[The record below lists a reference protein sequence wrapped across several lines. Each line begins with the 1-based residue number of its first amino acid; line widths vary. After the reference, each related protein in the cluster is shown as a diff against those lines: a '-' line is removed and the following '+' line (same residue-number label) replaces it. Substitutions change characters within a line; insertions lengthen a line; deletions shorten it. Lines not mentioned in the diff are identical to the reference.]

1 MPGKFE
7 DFIPRQGSSVDGFIT
22 GAGQQP
28 RRPAFRSTLP
38 SAQRPNYNPRPIDL
52 PEPRNDNTLTARQ
65 DIAPAQ
71 SNQAAYKQAN
81 SQPQERLATVPE
93 LQDTLNPYKNTSQ
106 ASRQKREDKLKKP
119 AGNRKRRFKKF
130 SKVLGIL
137 LLVGVLAFGF
147 RFYRDVARITGNNN
161 PLSLL
166 GVFNPADLKNENGR
180 VNILVAGNSAD
191 DIGHDGGELT
201 DSLMILSVDTRKNTA
216 LMLSIPRD
224 LWVRVSGEGSM
235 KINSVYPLKGMS
247 GLQDTIEDVTGL
259 PVHYTALVNYS
270 AFRDLVNAVGGISV
284 TIKSD
289 DPRGIYDPSLDY
301 TSRNCC
307 ALAKYPNGTVKLNG
321 KQALNLARARGEG
334 YGSYGFAQ
342 ADFTRTEHQ
351 RMMLLGIKDKAS
363 DPAVIANPFK
373 VSNLFSAV
381 AGNVKTDLEI
391 DEIQTL
397 YYYGKKIDAA
407 KIDSYNINTLKGEGT
422 TMLTNYTSP
431 NGQSA
436 LVPAAGIN
444 DFSQIILQIQR
455 TFNADPVSKE
465 AADVVILNSTEYVG
479 LAKQQTNK
487 LLAKGMD
494 VVSQGNFA
502 TEQQQTTVIDN
513 TGGKMPNTLAYLT
526 SNYKASAVQDAATV
540 ARYPNADFIII
551 LGNSAKPQPTNT
563 TPN

>member
-1 MPGKFE
+1 MPSKFD
-7 DFIPRQGSSVDGFIT
+7 DFRPRQAGSIDGFVT

-38 SAQRPNYNPRPIDL
+38 QTSQQPSSTPQPIDL
-52 PEPRNDNTLTARQ
+52 PEPRNYNSLTAKQ
-65 DIAPAQ
+65 DVAPQ
-71 SNQAAYKQAN
+71 STSQQAKP
-81 SQPQERLATVPE
+81 QPQERLAIVPE
-93 LQDTLNPYKNTSQ
+93 LQDTLNPYTETSKT
-106 ASRQKREDKLKKP
+106 SRQKRAEKGKKP
-119 AGNRKRRFKKF
+119 TSNRKRRFKTF
-130 SKVLGIL
+130 AKVLGVVF
-137 LLVGVLAFGF
+137 LVGVLAFGF
-147 RFYRDVARITGNNN
+147 RFYRDVAKITGNNN

-180 VNILVAGNSAD
+180 VNVLVAGNSAD
-191 DIGHDGGELT
+191 DLGHNGGELT
-201 DSLMILSVDTRKNTA
+201 DSLMLLSVDTRNNTA

-224 LWVRVSGEGSM
+224 LWVKLPGEGSM
-235 KINSVYPLKGMS
+235 KINSVYPLQGMD
-247 GLQDTIEDVTGL
+247 GLKSTVEDVTGM
-259 PVHYTALVNYS
+259 PVHYTALVNYT
-270 AFRDLVNAVGGISV
+270 AFRDLVNAVGGISI

-301 TSRNCC
+301 TSRTCC
-307 ALAKYPNGTVKLNG
+307 ALAKYPNGPVDLNG

-351 RMMLLGIKDKAS
+351 RNMLLGIKDRAS

-381 AGNVKTDLEI
+381 AGNVKTDLQI

-397 YYYGKKIDAA
+397 YYYSKKIDAT
-407 KIDSYNINTLKGEGT
+407 KIDSYNINTLKGKGT
-422 TMLTNYTSP
+422 TMLANYTSP

-436 LVPAAGIN
+436 LIPTAGVD
-444 DFSQIILQIQR
+444 DFSEISLQIR
-455 TFNADPVSKE
+455 RLFNADPVSKE
-465 AADVVILNSTEYVG
+465 AATVVILNSTDYVG

-494 VVSQGNFA
+494 VASEGNFA
-502 TEQQQTTVIDN
+502 TVQQQTTVIDN
-513 TGGKMPNTLAYLT
+513 TANKMPNTKAYLT
-526 SNYKASAVQDAATV
+526 ANYKASVVQDAATL

-551 LGNSAKPQPTNT
+551 LGNSAAPNPNAT
-563 TPN
+563 TSN

>member
-1 MPGKFE
+1 MPNKFD
-7 DFIPRQGSSVDGFIT
+7 DFRPRQAGSIDGFVT

-28 RRPAFRSTLP
+28 RRPAFRSTVSSAPARPETHLP
-38 SAQRPNYNPRPIDL
+38 PVATPV
-52 PEPRNDNTLTARQ
+52 PRNHNTLSTRQ
-65 DIAPAQ
+65 DIAQPSRAPQ
-71 SNQAAYKQAN
+71 SIKTQ
-81 SQPQERLATVPE
+81 SQERLAIVPE
-93 LQDTLNPYKNTSQ
+93 LQDTLNPYTSTSQ
-106 ASRQKREDKLKKP
+106 TSRQKRADKAKKP
-119 AGNRKRRFKKF
+119 AGGRKRGFKKF
-130 SKVLGIL
+130 AKIFGVV

-147 RFYRDVARITGNNN
+147 RFYRDVAKITGNNN

-191 DIGHDGGELT
+191 DLGHNGGELT

-216 LMLSIPRD
+216 LMLSVPRD
-224 LWVRVSGEGSM
+224 LWVNVPGEGHM
-235 KINSVYPLKGMS
+235 KINSVYPLSGME
-247 GLQDTIEDVTGL
+247 GLKEVVTDTTGL
-259 PVHYTALVNYS
+259 PVHYTALVNYT
-270 AFRDLVNAVGGISV
+270 AFKDLVNAVGGISI

-301 TSRNCC
+301 TSRTCC
-307 ALAKYPNGTVKLNG
+307 ALAKYPNGPVKLDG

-351 RMMLLGIKDKAS
+351 RNMLLGIKDRAS
-363 DPAVIANPFK
+363 DPSVIANPFK

-381 AGNVKTDLEI
+381 AGNVKTDLQI

-397 YYYGKKIDAA
+397 YYYSKKVDAT
-407 KIDSYNINTLKGEGT
+407 KIDSFNINTLKGKGT

-436 LVPAAGIN
+436 LIPAAGLD
-444 DFSQIILQIQR
+444 DFSEISLQIR
-455 TFNADPVSKE
+455 RLFNADPVSKE
-465 AADVVILNSTEYVG
+465 AATVVILNSTDYVG

-494 VVSQGNFA
+494 VASEGNFA
-502 TEQQQTTVIDN
+502 TVQQQTTVIDN
-513 TGGKMPNTLAYLT
+513 TANKMPNTKAYLT
-526 SNYKASAVQDAATV
+526 ANYKASVVQDAATV
-540 ARYPNADFIII
+540 SRYPNADFIII
-551 LGNSAKPQPTNT
+551 LGNSAAPDPNAT
-563 TPN
+563 TSN